1 METEIRYYFSKNS
14 KDKILDKLNTFKE
27 LNYKGTFYEKTD
39 QYNHP
44 MQEFDFYDKK
54 IDGRFRV
61 RKTTSSKI
69 SKCMITWKR
78 RLPSTEQDLIHTEE
92 EVEISIKPEEYDNLI
107 FLLKNVLH
115 LNLVESYE
123 RYRSVYSNDEVE
135 VVIDDYPFGIALE
148 IEDKTHTDKAKEII
162 NYWLEKLNLNIK
174 DAYQLS
180 WDDKYSELCKSQ
192 GKEVY
197 NIVTFDKDMPSITN
211 EF

>member
-1 METEIRYYFSKNS
+1 METEIRYYFSN
-14 KDKILDKLNTFKE
+14 
-27 LNYKGTFYEKTD
+27 YEKTD

-197 NIVTFDKDMPSITN
+197 NIVTFDKDMPSVTN